1 VSQSQEVFFSSFT
14 ILLVFPYWDAVG
26 IGLKNLPDISR
37 QFPTVEIGAEKHG
50 GRTPM
55 DGSANKS
62 FEMKT

>member
-1 VSQSQEVFFSSFT
+1 MQAALAS
-14 ILLVFPYWDAVG
+14 
-26 IGLKNLPDISR
+26 KNLPDISR
-37 QFPTVEIGAEKHG
+37 QFPTIEIGAEKHG